1 MEKTDDV
8 RADARGDDLM
18 FVDDVRGYLR
28 CGASKAR
35 LVMEE
40 VGAVRVGSSKAVFRA
55 ELVSHLREH
64 GGVAVRWPKRR
75 G

>member
-1 MEKTDDV
+1 MDTKAE
-8 RADARGDDLM
+8 ASAGARDDDLM

-40 VGAVRVGSSKAVFRA
+40 VGTVRVGSSKAVFRA
-55 ELVSHLREH
+55 NLVSHLREH